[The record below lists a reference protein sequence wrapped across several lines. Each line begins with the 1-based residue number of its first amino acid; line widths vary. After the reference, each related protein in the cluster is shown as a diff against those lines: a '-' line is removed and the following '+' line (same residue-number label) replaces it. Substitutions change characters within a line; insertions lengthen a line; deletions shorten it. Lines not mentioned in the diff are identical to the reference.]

1 MKTKGISVM
10 GLLMLL
16 PLMQGCEGPTVT
28 RTDKEGKTI
37 TECKYGADKDYG
49 YCRSKAQKD
58 NEEGKWEYDAQ
69 GG

>member
-37 TECKYGADKDYG
+37 TECKYGADKD
-49 YCRSKAQKD
+49 
-58 NEEGKWEYDAQ
+58 
-69 GG
+69 